1 MTLTEYYTYN
11 NERALHDAEIDSWMQ
26 HLIADI
32 TQGTMCYMN
41 GDLQVYS
48 DEGWA
53 SFRRIMSEAPW
64 RNAKLN

>member
-1 MTLTEYYTYN
+1 MTLTEYYVRN
-11 NERALHDAEIDSWMQ
+11 KRALHDVDTAFGRQ
-26 HLIADI
+26 HF
-32 TQGTMCYMN
+32 TQGTIRYAD

-48 DEGWA
+48 DEGWV